1 MVSKMQVSNDQQ
13 LFDSFRAIADLA
25 IKQSKELELIRL
37 AGIEKTTGL
46 NDKPQSESYAFPM
59 NDITRP
65 ELDAK
70 LELIEARMDAR
81 IARIE
86 SSVEGFKDE
95 AGKLRTELSHAKY
108 WAIGTAIAVLAIFAG
123 FLQWGLQAQR
133 DENARFSGY
142 LREDVQES
150 RQVLEQAKSLLE
162 EIRAA
167 QAK

>member
-1 MVSKMQVSNDQQ
+1 MTEYTA
-13 LFDSFRAIADLA
+13 DSL
-25 IKQSKELELIRL
+25 KQRF
-37 AGIEKTTGL
+37 EKCTYVPSRRNSEPGQRD
-46 NDKPQSESYAFPM
+46 NHGDMRQSMGM

-108 WAIGTAIAVLAIFAG
+108 WAIGTAVAVLAVFAS
-123 FLQWGLQAQR
+123 FLQWGLQSQR
-133 DENARFSGY
+133 DENARFNSY
-142 LREDVQES
+142 LREDVKAAAAQN
-150 RQVLEQAKSLLE
+150 QQLLNDAKALLEQ
-162 EIRAA
+162 IRAQ
-167 QAK
+167 QAPSSAAPPTGK